1 MTSAETLAMLAH
13 DNVVWVREA
22 VVRNEKTPNEALA
35 LLSKDEDRNVRITA
49 NKMLN
54 ARKEKSKTNNV
65 FEL

>member
-1 MTSAETLAMLAH
+1 MIT
-13 DNVVWVREA
+13 WCGFVRQS
-22 VVRNEKTPNEALA
+22 NEKTPNEALA

-65 FEL
+65 IEL